1 MIDKVISGGQT
12 GVDRAALDVAMEL
25 GISCGGW
32 CPTGRKAEDGAI
44 PARYPIEELP
54 SRGYRPRTV
63 RNVLESDGTLILFR
77 DALTG
82 GSAFTAEVARKHDK
96 LCYAVNLSAPVDPS
110 DVRIWIRQH
119 SIRTLNIAGPRE
131 SHVPGIHADAAA
143 YLRAALSR

>member
-1 MIDKVISGGQT
+1 MIEKVISGGQT

-32 CPTGRKAEDGAI
+32 CPTGRKAEDGVI
-44 PARYPIEELP
+44 PARYPLEELP
-54 SRGYRPRTV
+54 SGGYRPRTV
-63 RNVLESDGTLILFR
+63 RNVLESDGTLIFFR

-82 GSAFTAEVARKHDK
+82 GSAFTAEVVRKHHK
-96 LCYAVNLSAPVDPS
+96 LCYTVNLAAPVDPC

-131 SHVPGIHADAAA
+131 SRVPGIHAEAAA
-143 YLRAALSR
+143 YLRALFSV